1 MKWNL
6 IRWLKRSLAR
16 RGRRNPLAVARAAC
30 RAEDWPWMEPASVE
44 SNALH
49 WVVSTGTDP
58 AGRSARIV
66 IRKSTGRILCKS
78 FMRRRPLVVPH

>member
-1 MKWNL
+1 MKWNP
-6 IRWLKRSLAR
+6 IRWLKRLLPPR
-16 RGRRNPLAVARAAC
+16 PPEGPLAVAKAAC
-30 RAEDWPWMEPASVE
+30 HAEDWPWLEPASVE

-58 AGRSARIV
+58 SGRNARIV
-66 IRKSTGRILCKS
+66 IRKSTGKILCKS